1 MSLRCRDLGPYRRG
15 RTRTYASGTTQER
28 IDVFAS
34 NYPLADVFVS
44 TLYFVLMIFWI
55 ILVFH
60 VVFDVF
66 RSHDLSGP
74 GKALW
79 ILFILVLPLVGT
91 LIYVLVRGGS
101 MHERQVQAVQSQQ
114 KAFEDYIRKVA
125 NTKE

>member
-1 MSLRCRDLGPYRRG
+1 
-15 RTRTYASGTTQER
+15 
-28 IDVFAS
+28 VFAS

-60 VVFDVF
+60 VVLDVF

>member
-1 MSLRCRDLGPYRRG
+1 VL
-15 RTRTYASGTTQER
+15 
-28 IDVFAS
+28 AS

-44 TLYFVLMIFWI
+44 TLYFVLLIFWI

-60 VVFDVF
+60 VVLDIF

-74 GKALW
+74 AKTLW
-79 ILFILVLPLVGT
+79 LLFIFILPLLGT

-101 MHERQVQAVQSQQ
+101 MHERDIRQSQDQQ
-114 KAFEDYIRKVA
+114 KAFDDYIRKVA

>member
-1 MSLRCRDLGPYRRG
+1 ML
-15 RTRTYASGTTQER
+15 AS
-28 IDVFAS
+28 S
-34 NYPLADVFVS
+34 YPLLDVFVS
-44 TLYFVLMIFWI
+44 TLYFVIFLFWI

-60 VVFDVF
+60 IMFDIF

-79 ILFILVLPLVGT
+79 IVFMLVFPLLGC

-101 MHERQVQAVQSQQ
+101 MHERSVQASQLDQ
-114 KAFEDYIRKVA
+114 KTFEDYIRKVA